1 MGPDTPP
8 HPNPLH
14 VVTKLR
20 SVVVARVGDR
30 RRRNRIGNT
39 RRIVVVVVVVVGIV
53 GSKSNMLGFGHRE
66 QDETDRKFEKRNFD
80 FDFDFVAVAVAVAV
94 VVVAPVVVVVVAL
107 GILGT
112 VELVA
117 EHQKDRRRRRR
128 VPLWNGK
135 WKLGYS
141 L

>member
-80 FDFDFVAVAVAVAV
+80 FDFDFVAVAVAV
-94 VVVAPVVVVVVAL
+94 VAPVVVVVVAL

>member
-1 MGPDTPP
+1 
-8 HPNPLH
+8 
-14 VVTKLR
+14 
-20 SVVVARVGDR
+20 VVARVGDR

-66 QDETDRKFEKRNFD
+66 QDETDRKFEKRNFE
-80 FDFDFVAVAVAVAV
+80 FVAVAVAV
-94 VVVAPVVVVVVAL
+94 VVVAPVVVVVAL

>member
-80 FDFDFVAVAVAVAV
+80 FDFVAVAVAV
-94 VVVAPVVVVVVAL
+94 VAPVVVVVAL

>member
-1 MGPDTPP
+1 VGPDTPP

-80 FDFDFVAVAVAVAV
+80 FDFVAVAVA
-94 VVVAPVVVVVVAL
+94 VVAPVVVVVVAL

-128 VPLWNGK
+128 RVPLWNGK